1 MQHLSLIL
9 ILLFCSGYQVQFHQV
24 ESKTLDGLALIDD
37 NAYDPRLPSS
47 SLVSKNKAQLSTK
60 AKSFWLDFENGKLP
74 VNIVIGQKLL
84 QGALKD
90 DVEYT
95 VTTVPYTVFMVSF
108 HMKIFMCK
116 DMQNNFFSSLECR
129 RRMKVSCCLLPAIYL
144 PYSKLVSPPHSSPK
158 LGFL

>member
-1 MQHLSLIL
+1 MSLFL
-9 ILLFCSGYQVQFHQV
+9 LLFFSGYQVQFHLV

-47 SLVSKNKAQLSTK
+47 SLVSKNEAQLSTE

-95 VTTVPYTVFMVSF
+95 VATVPYTVFMVIF
-108 HMKIFMCK
+108 HIIIHVQRHNLIIF
-116 DMQNNFFSSLECR
+116 
-129 RRMKVSCCLLPAIYL
+129 LLLCAE
-144 PYSKLVSPPHSSPK
+144 
-158 LGFL
+158 GE